1 MTPRTLQYSD
11 LENAYD
17 HPERIGRLAG
27 LLNRLR
33 GADTLVVG
41 SGDDLAPGVCSL
53 ATRGR
58 CALPFFRA
66 VRPDIE
72 TFGNHDFDYGL
83 DRTLEI
89 VRESPQEWISANV
102 AVEGTRFGAAEGV
115 RPATVR
121 EVDGRRVGFV
131 GVTDPAT
138 TDMTPVAGDLDI
150 DDPIAAIERAV
161 EELDSRVDFL
171 CMLSHCG
178 ALDAAIARRC
188 DVDAVLGGHVH
199 DERIA
204 TIDGTVCTR
213 LNANGRR
220 ICEIDL
226 DAGEARFHETAEGPL
241 DEEVQAAYEATY
253 EETGLGEVVAV
264 IDEPIARSRALR
276 LGGECRAGNFVADA
290 YRWAAGADC
299 GLHDAGGMRDGP
311 ALAGAVRIADLVSLV
326 PFDKRVVCCEIT
338 GRELREVLAE
348 GYRASRG
355 SGEPNWYAHVSG
367 LRVVYDTSSRTVVEC
382 WIDGDDEGDDG
393 ENGDK
398 GDDGSEND
406 GIEDDSGELL
416 DPDRTYTLATNDYL
430 LATHYEV
437 STFTPAHR
445 SRDLDVQWEVL
456 AAYARERGIDPRI
469 DGRIVLR
476 E

>member
-276 LGGECRAGNFVADA
+276 LGGECRAGNFVANA

-311 ALAGAVRIADLVSLV
+311 ALAGAVRVADLVSLV

-338 GRELREVLAE
+338 EQGVTRSPRRGIPGVPRERRAELVRPRE
-348 GYRASRG
+348 RASGR
-355 SGEPNWYAHVSG
+355 P
-367 LRVVYDTSSRTVVEC
+367 R
-382 WIDGDDEGDDG
+382 
-393 ENGDK
+393 
-398 GDDGSEND
+398 
-406 GIEDDSGELL
+406 
-416 DPDRTYTLATNDYL
+416 
-430 LATHYEV
+430 YE
-437 STFTPAHR
+437 
-445 SRDLDVQWEVL
+445 
-456 AAYARERGIDPRI
+456 
-469 DGRIVLR
+469 
-476 E
+476 